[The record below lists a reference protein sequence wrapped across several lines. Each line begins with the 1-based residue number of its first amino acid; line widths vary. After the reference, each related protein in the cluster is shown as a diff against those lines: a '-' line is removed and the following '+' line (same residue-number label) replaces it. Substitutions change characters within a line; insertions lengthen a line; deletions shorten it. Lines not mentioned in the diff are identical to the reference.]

1 MCSALMTRS
10 ELDAGQGS
18 SLSGSSPG
26 GRAESS
32 ALREDEALSPAAVME
47 QVGVPR
53 RQHNSV
59 EGGDSAAQSESIGC
73 IEKIVQTKSND
84 K

>member
-1 MCSALMTRS
+1 MTRS

-18 SLSGSSPG
+18 SLQAGPEV
-26 GRAESS
+26 AEQ
-32 ALREDEALSPAAVME
+32 RVRHPEKMKPPAAVME
-47 QVGVPR
+47 QVGAPR

-59 EGGDSAAQSESIGC
+59 EGGDNAAQSESIGC
-73 IEKIVQTKSND
+73 TDKIVQTKSND